1 MYSNLFKNILDA
13 KVRLFSLV
21 CSTLLVSQKMASTTP
36 HAYHSLDQTVQELA
50 GKIVVK
56 RRDNE
61 SARQVQLDAIE
72 INEGLKFWRILIISS
87 LNLKMSLAV
96 CANG

>member
-1 MYSNLFKNILDA
+1 M
-13 KVRLFSLV
+13 
-21 CSTLLVSQKMASTTP
+21 TSTT
-36 HAYHSLDQTVQELA
+36 HKQGVGFFLHSLDQTVQELA

-72 INEGLKFWRILIISS
+72 KNEGFEGQ
-87 LNLKMSLAV
+87 N
-96 CANG
+96 

>member
-1 MYSNLFKNILDA
+1 MT
-13 KVRLFSLV
+13 
-21 CSTLLVSQKMASTTP
+21 STIHKQGVGFFL
-36 HAYHSLDQTVQELA
+36 HSLDQTVQELS

-72 INEGLKFWRILIISS
+72 KNEGFLKIKLIKTKMILKKSS
-87 LNLKMSLAV
+87 PV
-96 CANG
+96 YANGSS

>member
-1 MYSNLFKNILDA
+1 M
-13 KVRLFSLV
+13 
-21 CSTLLVSQKMASTTP
+21 TSTT
-36 HAYHSLDQTVQELA
+36 HKQGVGFFLHSLDQTVQELA

-72 INEGLKFWRILIISS
+72 KNEGFLKV
-87 LNLKMSLAV
+87 KTD
-96 CANG
+96 